1 MSGSS
6 ESIKSEDS
14 ASQGGKSSTASSRIK
29 TKAKKAALAA
39 ELASLKE
46 QHELELQEFHLQ
58 QKKAQFMLET
68 KLKVAAAEEAVYEQF
83 DQHPSQL
90 DIKIEPTS
98 EELGQQQ
105 QPIQP
110 QIQASE
116 HRNNVRQENLE
127 DTMPY
132 PQHNQDLYQ
141 YQQIQDRLLEAISL
155 SNVEI
160 MKFNGN
166 PLHYHEFMACF
177 DNLIGSS
184 TLDRGTKLM
193 KLYQCCEG
201 DVKNIIQCCMVM
213 DPVLGYQRAR
223 ELLRERF
230 GSRFKIGEAW
240 IEQITNGSA
249 LHANDRTGLRKFAD
263 ELQVCLETLKA
274 LNLTKEISSNRE
286 LVKLAER
293 LPFHLKARWLKVVRD
308 IRQRGRSPDITD
320 MVKFVSDAAEEVND
334 PVFGELTATSP
345 RSASKPSF
353 NKQHSKSSYSTA
365 VTDNSSFPKPKKCFK
380 CYQDHTL
387 FGCDSFKSLTPD
399 ERFKFAQENR
409 LCFNCLQQGHTSRIC
424 KLNRTCSVPGCQ
436 RKHTKFL
443 HLFRESLSPE
453 RGTPHQEIENQPQPN
468 KHLISSSTQTPFDEI
483 QTAQNSFIDKSVTG
497 AGRCVL
503 PIVPVRVRAHNESQS
518 VETYAL
524 LDTGSTSTFC
534 TAALSRQLNAV
545 ERKQSLNLSTLGRS
559 NSTVDTSV
567 VSLIVDTGKDTEI
580 VKLPRVY
587 TRESINVKES
597 HIAKMEDIRGW
608 NHLEGINIPIV
619 TQHEVG
625 LLIGQDV
632 PGALIPIEIRASED
646 GPYAVR
652 TKLGWAVSGPVQPK
666 MPEDIHTATTSFVG
680 SDIKLEDGRLQIF
693 RKNESSEVL
702 QKDKVSSINVSN
714 ASAFRESS
722 GKKDGVHNLS
732 PTSFE
737 KKTPKLPD
745 DILTAEQRL
754 QSSPKR
760 LLIDDTLQKKHQV
773 DVEHMLSNYSIMKV
787 NKTEQL
793 EDITSLY
800 LPHHLIISPQVISD
814 CVAKHNEEALP
825 DKVPQGPDLANLPRV
840 SPGKPLFGYMYFGV
854 DSFTPYIVKQRNSE
868 KGYG

>member
-46 QHELELQEFHLQ
+46 QHELELQEFQLQ
-58 QKKAQFMLET
+58 QKKAKYMLET
-68 KLKVAAAEEAVYEQF
+68 KLKVTAAEEAVYEQF

-90 DIKIEPTS
+90 DVKIEPTS

-105 QPIQP
+105 QPVQP

-116 HRNNVRQENLE
+116 RDNNVPHENLE

-141 YQQIQDRLLEAISL
+141 YQQIQHRLLEAISL

-387 FGCDSFKSLTPD
+387 FGCDSFKSMTPD

-409 LCFNCLQQGHTSRIC
+409 LCFNCLQHGHTSRFC

-443 HLFRESLSPE
+443 HLFRESSSPV
-453 RGTPHQEIENQPQPN
+453 RGTPHQEIENKARPN
-468 KHLISSSTQTPFDEI
+468 KHLRSSSTQTPFDEI
-483 QTAQNSFIDKSVTG
+483 QTAQNSFIKKSVTG

-503 PIVPVRVRAHNESQS
+503 PIVPVRVRACGEGNA

-524 LDTGSTSTFC
+524 LDSGSTSTFC
-534 TAALSRQLNAV
+534 TASLARQLHAV
-545 ERKQSLNLSTLGRS
+545 ERKQSLNLTTLERS
-559 NSTVDTSV
+559 NNMVDTSV
-567 VSLIVDTGKDTEI
+567 VSLIVDTGPDTEI
-580 VKLPRVY
+580 VKLPCVY
-587 TRESINVKES
+587 TRESINIHDS
-597 HIAKMEDIRGW
+597 HIAKVDDVTGW
-608 NHLEGINIPIV
+608 HHLDGINVPIV

-632 PGALIPIEIRASED
+632 PGALIPMEVRAADD
-646 GPYAVR
+646 GPYAIR
-652 TKLGWAVSGPVQPK
+652 TKLGWAVSGPVQSK
-666 MPEDIHTATTSFVG
+666 VLHNIHKASASFID
-680 SDIKLEDGRLQIF
+680 SNSELEDQLQRFWKIEGTIILQRDKDMSLND
-693 RKNESSEVL
+693 RKVL
-702 QKDKVSSINVSN
+702 KFWENSIERDNGHYQLPIPFKERPPN
-714 ASAFRESS
+714 
-722 GKKDGVHNLS
+722 
-732 PTSFE
+732 
-737 KKTPKLPD
+737 LPD
-745 DILTAEQRL
+745 TKSQ
-754 QSSPKR
+754 
-760 LLIDDTLQKKHQV
+760 
-773 DVEHMLSNYSIMKV
+773 
-787 NKTEQL
+787 
-793 EDITSLY
+793 
-800 LPHHLIISPQVISD
+800 
-814 CVAKHNEEALP
+814 
-825 DKVPQGPDLANLPRV
+825 
-840 SPGKPLFGYMYFGV
+840 
-854 DSFTPYIVKQRNSE
+854 
-868 KGYG
+868 